1 MTIMKTKSD
10 IIIKVLSLGIGL
22 AVGIVLIA
30 KVFFE
35 LSYDSFYKDI
45 DRVYNINTWISM
57 QGNEKDYGQ
66 VSGAVAV
73 GFMEEVPGV
82 EAGTRTTY
90 VFNGDTYLD
99 EEGNKL
105 KATLVCADTCFFKVF
120 DRPILAGDP
129 VKALGKW
136 GSVMVSRSFAEKIA
150 DQVGNDGS
158 VTPDQVGNDGNVTPD
173 QVGNDGSVT
182 PDQVGNDGSVT
193 PDQVGNDG
201 SVTPDLI
208 GGLSSIIGKQ
218 LANEDMPGLKM
229 TIEGVFED
237 FPKNGSLSY
246 DILLSMD
253 TYGKQSTDNWN
264 GNDRYKGYVKLMPGV
279 DPNTLADAIRKMQEA
294 HQPLEQIE
302 AQGTSFKY
310 FLKSFSK
317 MHTSAP
323 EVRQQVVLLSIVAAL
338 LILISLLNYIL
349 IVISSMVKRSKEVG
363 VRKCYGAEGKHIY
376 GMLTKEALLHI
387 VLSLVLAAI
396 IIFAGRS
403 IVENLLGVPFTTLLV
418 PQSMVAI
425 GAVILFVLIISI
437 VVPAEL
443 YQRIPVYAALKNYTE
458 NSRNWKLGLLG
469 VQVLI
474 NVFLVVMMLVI
485 GRQYQ
490 VVTHADTGYDY
501 DNLYYISLFDGNR
514 QAVTRAVRAL
524 ESLPEVSGVATAYNL
539 PFNGSNGDNVY
550 LPDDDRELFNI
561 ADQYECSDGF
571 YELMGIEFLE
581 GRAPRDSSEIVVDEK
596 FVKKMAEFT
605 DWSDGAVGK
614 QVFIT
619 GHDRSRDS
627 QRSYFT
633 ISGVYK
639 SYIIGNLTGVDQRPS
654 ALFYGE
660 IGSMSSWMPHVLFKM
675 ADQVGHDVMTGSEHN
690 VMTGSDRSS
699 LGKVKA
705 TLEQAL
711 EGREINIV
719 SYEEQMRAAYDDS
732 KKMRNTMALGAVF
745 SLLIALLGLIGFIKD
760 ESLRRSKEMAVRKIN
775 GATTRNILG
784 VFSMDIMKLSIA
796 AALIACI
803 GAFFVARRWLEQF
816 AEKVSLNPLYF
827 IGGTLLVL
835 AIVLGVVVL
844 NCLRIARANPV
855 DSLKNE

>member
-1 MTIMKTKSD
+1 MKTKSD
-10 IIIKVLSLGIGL
+10 IWIKVLSLGVGL

-45 DRVYNINTWISM
+45 DRVYTINTWISM

-82 EAGTRTTY
+82 EVGTRTTF

-99 EEGNKL
+99 EDGNKL
-105 KATLVCADTCFFKVF
+105 KATLVCADTCFFRVF

-136 GSVMVSRSFAEKIA
+136 GSVMVSRSFAEKISPRA
-150 DQVGNDGS
+150 SLGRNDS
-158 VTPDQVGNDGNVTPD
+158 A
-173 QVGNDGSVT
+173 
-182 PDQVGNDGSVT
+182 
-193 PDQVGNDG
+193 
-201 SVTPDLI
+201 
-208 GGLSSIIGKQ
+208 LSFRAESEGRSREISEVIGKQ
-218 LANEDMPGLKM
+218 IYNEDMAGLKL

-237 FPKNGSLSY
+237 FPKNGTLDY

-264 GNDRYKGYVKLMPGV
+264 GNDRYKGYVKLFPGV
-279 DPNTLADAIRKMQEA
+279 DPGALSDAIRKMQEA

-302 AQGTSFKY
+302 AQGNTFRY
-310 FLKSFSK
+310 FLKPFSK
-317 MHTSAP
+317 MHTSDP
-323 EVRQQVVLLSIVAAL
+323 EVKSQVILLSIVAAL

-349 IVISSMVKRSKEVG
+349 IVISSLVKRSKEVG

-387 VLSLVLAAI
+387 FLSLGLAAV

-418 PQSMVAI
+418 PQSIVAI
-425 GAVILFVLIISI
+425 GAVIVFVLIISI

-443 YQRIPVYAALKNYTE
+443 YQRIPVYAALKNYSE
-458 NSRNWKLGLLG
+458 NSRGWKLGLLG

-474 NVFLVVMMLVI
+474 NVFLVVMMLII

-490 VVTHADTGYDY
+490 KVTQADTGYDY
-501 DNLYYISLFDGNR
+501 DNLYYISLFDGDR
-514 QAVTRAVRAL
+514 QAITRAVSAL
-524 ESLPEVSGVATAYNL
+524 ERLPEVSGVATAYNL
-539 PFNGSNGDNVY
+539 PFQGSNGDNVY

-561 ADQYECSDGF
+561 ADQYDCSDGF
-571 YELMGIEFLE
+571 YDLMGIEFLE

-619 GHDRSRDS
+619 GHDRSRDVE
-627 QRSYFT
+627 RSYFT

-660 IGSMSSWMPHVLFKM
+660 IGSMSSWMPHVLFKIPGQ
-675 ADQVGHDVMTGSEHN
+675 AGNDGTRHGRL
-690 VMTGSDRSS
+690 DRPS
-699 LGKVKA
+699 LEKVKQ
-705 TLEQAL
+705 TLESAL

-732 KKMRNTMALGAVF
+732 RKMRNTMAVGAVF
-745 SLLIALLGLIGFIKD
+745 SLLIALLGLIGFIRD

-775 GATTRNILG
+775 GATTPDILG
-784 VFSMDIMKLSIA
+784 IFARDIMKLSTVMA
-796 AALIACI
+796 VIACI
-803 GAFFVARRWLEQF
+803 GAFFVARKWLEQF

-827 IGGTLLVL
+827 IGGAALVL
-835 AIVLGVVVL
+835 AVVLVVVVL

-855 DSLKNE
+855 ESLKNE

>member
-1 MTIMKTKSD
+1 MRAKSD

-45 DRVYNINTWISM
+45 DRVYTINTWYSH
-57 QGNEKDYGQ
+57 QGDEHDYGQ

-82 EAGTRTTY
+82 EAGTRTTF

-105 KATLVCADTCFFKVF
+105 SATLVCADTCFFKVF

-129 VKALGKW
+129 VKVLNKW
-136 GSVMVSRSFAEKIA
+136 GSVMVSRSFAEKM
-150 DQVGNDGS
+150 
-158 VTPDQVGNDGNVTPD
+158 
-173 QVGNDGSVT
+173 
-182 PDQVGNDGSVT
+182 
-193 PDQVGNDG
+193 
-201 SVTPDLI
+201 
-208 GGLSSIIGKQ
+208 GGVQECIGKQ
-218 LANEDMPGLKM
+218 ITNADMDGLKL

-237 FPKNGSLSY
+237 FPKNGSLDY

-253 TYGKQSTDNWN
+253 TYGKQSTDNWL
-264 GNDRYKGYVKLMPGV
+264 GNDRYKGYVKLFSGV
-279 DPNTLADAIRKMQEA
+279 DPNLLSDAIRKMQEA

-302 AQGTSFKY
+302 AQGTSLRY
-310 FLKSFSK
+310 FLKAFSTL
-317 MHTSAP
+317 HTSDP
-323 EVRQQVVLLSIVAAL
+323 EVKSQVILLSIVAAL

-363 VRKCYGAEGKHIY
+363 VRKCYGAEGRHIY
-376 GMLTKEALLHI
+376 GMLSKEALLHI
-387 VLSLVLAAI
+387 VLSLAIAAV
-396 IIFAGRS
+396 IIFAGRG
-403 IVENLLGVPFTTLLV
+403 IVENLLGVPFQTLLV
-418 PQSMVAI
+418 PQSIMAI
-425 GAVILFVLIISI
+425 AAVLLFVLVISI

-474 NVFLVVMMLVI
+474 NVFLVVMMLII

-490 VVTHADTGYDY
+490 KVSNADTGYDY
-501 DNLYYISLFDGNR
+501 KNLYYFDMFDGDR
-514 QAVTRAVRAL
+514 QALVRAAETL
-524 ESLPEVSGVATAYNL
+524 RGLPEVTGVAASYNL
-539 PFNGSNGDNVY
+539 PFQGSNGDNVY
-550 LPDDDRELFNI
+550 LPDDDRSLFNI
-561 ADQYECSDGF
+561 ADQYECSGDF
-571 YELMGIEFLE
+571 YDLMGIRFVE

-596 FVKKMAEFT
+596 FVTKMAEFT

-614 QVFIT
+614 LVFIT
-619 GHDRSRDS
+619 GHDRSGDTGR
-627 QRSYFT
+627 RYFT
-633 ISGVYK
+633 ISGIYK
-639 SYIIGNLTGVDQRPS
+639 PYLIGNLTGVDNRPS

-660 IGSMSSWMPHVLFKM
+660 IGSMTSWMPHTLFKVRP
-675 ADQVGHDVMTGSEHN
+675 D
-690 VMTGSDRSS
+690 
-699 LGKVKA
+699 
-705 TLEQAL
+705 AL
-711 EGREINIV
+711 EKVRGALNEALPDKEINIV
-719 SYEEQMRAAYDDS
+719 SYAEEMRAAYADS

-760 ESLRRSKEMAVRKIN
+760 ESLRRSKEMAVRKIS
-775 GATTRNILG
+775 GATTRDIMS
-784 VFSMDIMKLSIA
+784 VFAKDIMKLSA
-796 AALIACI
+796 VMAVIACV
-803 GAFFVARRWLEQF
+803 AAYFVAHKWLEQF

-827 IGGTLLVL
+827 IGGAALVL
-835 AIVLGVVVL
+835 LIVLGVVVL

-855 DSLKNE
+855 ESLKNE

>member
-1 MTIMKTKSD
+1 MKTKSD
-10 IIIKVLSLGIGL
+10 IWIKVLSLGVGL

-45 DRVYNINTWISM
+45 DRVYTINTWISM

-82 EAGTRTTY
+82 EAGTRTTF

-99 EEGNKL
+99 EDGNKL
-105 KATLVCADTCFFKVF
+105 KATLVCADTCFFRVF

-136 GSVMVSRSFAEKIA
+136 GSVMVSRSFAEKISPRA
-150 DQVGNDGS
+150 SLGRNDS
-158 VTPDQVGNDGNVTPD
+158 A
-173 QVGNDGSVT
+173 
-182 PDQVGNDGSVT
+182 
-193 PDQVGNDG
+193 
-201 SVTPDLI
+201 
-208 GGLSSIIGKQ
+208 LSFRAESEGRSREISEVIGKQ
-218 LANEDMPGLKM
+218 IYNEDMAGLKL

-237 FPKNGSLSY
+237 FPKNGTLDY

-264 GNDRYKGYVKLMPGV
+264 GNDRYKGYVKLFPGV
-279 DPNTLADAIRKMQEA
+279 DPGALSDAIRKMQEA

-302 AQGTSFKY
+302 AQGSTFRY
-310 FLKSFSK
+310 FLKPFSK
-317 MHTSAP
+317 MHTSDP
-323 EVRQQVVLLSIVAAL
+323 EVKSQVILLSIVAAL

-349 IVISSMVKRSKEVG
+349 IVISSLVKRSKEVG

-387 VLSLVLAAI
+387 ILSLGLAAV

-418 PQSMVAI
+418 PQSIVAI
-425 GAVILFVLIISI
+425 GAVIVFVLIISI

-443 YQRIPVYAALKNYTE
+443 YQRIPVYAALKNYSE
-458 NSRNWKLGLLG
+458 NSRGWKLGLLG

-474 NVFLVVMMLVI
+474 NVFLVVMMLII

-490 VVTHADTGYDY
+490 KVTHADTGYDY
-501 DNLYYISLFDGNR
+501 DNLYYISIFDGDR
-514 QAVTRAVRAL
+514 QAITRAVSAL
-524 ESLPEVSGVATAYNL
+524 ERLPEVSGVATAYNL
-539 PFNGSNGDNVY
+539 PFQGSNGDNVY

-561 ADQYECSDGF
+561 ADQYDCSDGF
-571 YELMGIEFLE
+571 YDLMGIEFLE

-619 GHDRSRDS
+619 GHDRSRDVE
-627 QRSYFT
+627 RSYFT

-660 IGSMSSWMPHVLFKM
+660 IGSMSSWMPHVLFKIPGQ
-675 ADQVGHDVMTGSEHN
+675 AGNDGTRHGRL
-690 VMTGSDRSS
+690 DRPS
-699 LGKVKA
+699 LEKVKQ
-705 TLEQAL
+705 TLESAL

-732 KKMRNTMALGAVF
+732 RKMRNTMAVGAVF
-745 SLLIALLGLIGFIKD
+745 SLLIALLGLIGFIRD

-775 GATTRNILG
+775 GATTPDILG
-784 VFSMDIMKLSIA
+784 IFARDIMKLSTVMA
-796 AALIACI
+796 VIACI
-803 GAFFVARRWLEQF
+803 GAFFVARKWLEQF
-816 AEKVSLNPLYF
+816 AEKVSLNPLFF
-827 IGGTLLVL
+827 IGGVALVL
-835 AIVLGVVVL
+835 AVVLVVVVL

-855 DSLKNE
+855 ESLKNE

>member
-1 MTIMKTKSD
+1 MKPKSD
-10 IIIKVLSLGIGL
+10 IWIKVLSLGIGL

-45 DRVYNINTWISM
+45 DRVYTINTWISM
-57 QGNEKDYGQ
+57 QGSEKDYGQ

-82 EAGTRTTY
+82 EAGTRTTS

-105 KATLVCADTCFFKVF
+105 SATLVCADTCFFKVF

-136 GSVMVSRSFAEKIA
+136 GSVMVSRSFAEK
-150 DQVGNDGS
+150 
-158 VTPDQVGNDGNVTPD
+158 
-173 QVGNDGSVT
+173 
-182 PDQVGNDGSVT
+182 
-193 PDQVGNDG
+193 
-201 SVTPDLI
+201 L
-208 GGLSSIIGKQ
+208 GGVQECIGKQ
-218 LANEDMPGLKM
+218 IANADMDGLKL

-237 FPKNGSLSY
+237 FPKNGSLDY
-246 DILLSMD
+246 DILLSME

-264 GNDRYKGYVKLMPGV
+264 GNDRYKGYVKLMPGA
-279 DPNTLADAIRKMQEA
+279 DPNNLADAIRKMQEA
-294 HQPLEQIE
+294 HQPLAMIE
-302 AQGTSFKY
+302 AQGATFRY
-310 FLKSFSK
+310 FLKPFSK

-323 EVRQQVVLLSIVAAL
+323 EVRQQVVLLSIVAVL

-376 GMLTKEALLHI
+376 GMLSKEAVLHI
-387 VLSLVLAAI
+387 ALSLVLAAI
-396 IIFAGRS
+396 LIFTGRS
-403 IVENLLGVPFTTLLV
+403 IVENLLGVPFKTLLV
-418 PQSMVAI
+418 PQSIVAI

-443 YQRIPVYAALKNYTE
+443 YQRIPVYTALKNYTE
-458 NSRNWKLGLLG
+458 NSRAWKLGLLG

-474 NVFLVVMMLVI
+474 NVFLVVMMLII

-490 VVTHADTGYDY
+490 MISHADTGYDY
-501 DNLYYISLFDGNR
+501 DNLYYISLFDGDR
-514 QAVTRAVRAL
+514 QAVTRAVQTL

-539 PFNGSNGDNVY
+539 PFQGSNGDNVY
-550 LPDDDRELFNI
+550 LPDDNRELFNI
-561 ADQYECSDGF
+561 ADQYECSDAF
-571 YELMGIEFLE
+571 YDLMGIEFLE

-596 FVKKMAEFT
+596 FVKKMADFM

-627 QRSYFT
+627 EQSYFT

-660 IGSMSSWMPHVLFKM
+660 IGSMSSWMPHVLFKVQP
-675 ADQVGHDVMTGSEHN
+675 A
-690 VMTGSDRSS
+690 S
-699 LGKVKA
+699 LVKVKEA
-705 TLEQAL
+705 LEKAL
-711 EGREINIV
+711 EGREINII

-745 SLLIALLGLIGFIKD
+745 SLLIALLGLIGFIRD

-775 GATTRNILG
+775 GATTRDILG
-784 VFSMDIMKLSIA
+784 VFATDILKLSA
-796 AALIACI
+796 VAALLACI

-827 IGGTLLVL
+827 IGGAVLVL

-855 DSLKNE
+855 ESLKNE

>member
-1 MTIMKTKSD
+1 MKRNSD
-10 IIIKVLSLGIGL
+10 ILIKVLSLGIGL

-57 QGNEKDYGQ
+57 QGEEKDYGQ

-82 EAGTRTTY
+82 EAGTRTTF

-99 EEGNKL
+99 EDDNKL

-136 GSVMVSRSFAEKIA
+136 GSVMVSRSFAEK
-150 DQVGNDGS
+150 
-158 VTPDQVGNDGNVTPD
+158 
-173 QVGNDGSVT
+173 
-182 PDQVGNDGSVT
+182 
-193 PDQVGNDG
+193 
-201 SVTPDLI
+201 L
-208 GGLSSIIGKQ
+208 GGIQKVIGKQ
-218 LANEDMPGLKM
+218 IANEDMEGLKL

-237 FPKNGSLSY
+237 FPKNGSLDY
-246 DILLSMD
+246 DILLSME

-264 GNDRYKGYVKLMPGV
+264 GNDRYKGYVKLMPGL

-294 HQPLEQIE
+294 HQPLAQIE
-302 AQGTSFKY
+302 AQGSSFKY
-310 FLKSFSK
+310 FLKPFSE

-323 EVRQQVVLLSIVAAL
+323 EVRQQVILLTIVAAL

-387 VLSLVLAAI
+387 LLSLVLAGA

-403 IVENLLGVPFTTLLV
+403 IVENLLGVPFQTLLV
-418 PQSMVAI
+418 PQSIVAI
-425 GAVILFVLIISI
+425 AAVLVFVLIISI

-469 VQVLI
+469 IQVLI
-474 NVFLVVMMLVI
+474 NVFLVVMMLII

-490 VVTHADTGYDY
+490 KVSHADTGYDY
-501 DNLYYISLFDGNR
+501 KNLYYFDMFDGDR
-514 QAVTRAVRAL
+514 QALVRASETL
-524 ESLPEVSGVATAYNL
+524 RSLPEVSGVAASYNL
-539 PFNGSNGDNVY
+539 PFQGSSGDNVY

-561 ADQYECSDGF
+561 ADQYECSPEYYD
-571 YELMGIEFLE
+571 LMGIRFLE
-581 GRAPRDSSEIVVDEK
+581 GRAPRDSSEVVVDEK
-596 FVKKMAEFT
+596 FVQKMAEFT

-614 QVFIT
+614 QVFVT
-619 GHDRSRDS
+619 GHDRSRDTD
-627 QRSYFT
+627 RSYFT

-639 SYIIGNLTGVDQRPS
+639 SYLIGNLTGVDPRPS

-660 IGSMSSWMPHVLFKM
+660 IGSMSSWMPHTFFKVRPE
-675 ADQVGHDVMTGSEHN
+675 A
-690 VMTGSDRSS
+690 
-699 LGKVKA
+699 LPKVRQA
-705 TLEQAL
+705 LEQAL
-711 EGREINIV
+711 EGREINIL
-719 SYEEQMRAAYDDS
+719 SYEEQMRAAYVDS

-745 SLLIALLGLIGFIKD
+745 SLLIALLGLIGFIRD

-775 GATTRNILG
+775 GATTRDILG
-784 VFSMDIMKLSIA
+784 AFSMDITKLSIT

-803 GAFFVARRWLEQF
+803 GAFFVAHKWLEQF

-827 IGGTLLVL
+827 IGGAVLVL

-855 DSLKNE
+855 ESLKNE

>member
-1 MTIMKTKSD
+1 MKKNSD
-10 IIIKVLSLGIGL
+10 ILIKVLSLGIGL

-45 DRVYNINTWISM
+45 DRVYTIRTWYSQ
-57 QGNEKDYGQ
+57 QGDEHDYGQ

-99 EEGNKL
+99 ENGNKL

-129 VKALGKW
+129 EQALSKW
-136 GSVMVSRSFAEKIA
+136 GCVMVSRSFAEKLVEELPGQA
-150 DQVGNDGS
+150 GHDVSG
-158 VTPDQVGNDGNVTPD
+158 V
-173 QVGNDGSVT
+173 
-182 PDQVGNDGSVT
+182 
-193 PDQVGNDG
+193 
-201 SVTPDLI
+201 
-208 GGLSSIIGKQ
+208 IGKQ
-218 LANEDMPGLKM
+218 IANADMDGLKL

-237 FPKNGSLSY
+237 FPKNGSLDY
-246 DILLSMD
+246 DILLSME
-253 TYGKQSTDNWN
+253 TYGKQSTDNWL
-264 GNDRYKGYVKLMPGV
+264 GNDRYKGYVKLMPGI
-279 DPNTLADAIRKMQEA
+279 DPNTLTEAIRKMQEA

-302 AQGTSFKY
+302 AQGTSLKY
-310 FLKSFSK
+310 FLKPFSN
-317 MHTSAP
+317 MHTSSP
-323 EVRQQVVLLSIVAAL
+323 EVKTQVILLSIVAAL
-338 LILISLLNYIL
+338 LIIISLLNYIL

-387 VLSLVLAAI
+387 VLSLVMAAI
-396 IIFAGRS
+396 IIFAGRG
-403 IVENLLGVPFTTLLV
+403 IVENLLGVPFQTLLV
-418 PQSMVAI
+418 SQSIMAI
-425 GAVILFVLIISI
+425 AAVLLFVLVISI

-458 NSRNWKLGLLG
+458 NSRRWKLGLLG

-474 NVFLVVMMLVI
+474 NVFLVVMMLII

-490 VVTHADTGYDY
+490 KVSNADTGYDY
-501 DNLYYISLFDGNR
+501 KNLYYFDLFDGDR
-514 QAVTRAVRAL
+514 QAQVRAVETLKR
-524 ESLPEVSGVATAYNL
+524 LPEVSGVAASYNL
-539 PFNGSNGDNVY
+539 PYMGSNGDNVS
-550 LPDDDRELFNI
+550 LPEDDRELFNI
-561 ADQYECSDGF
+561 ADQYDCSPEF
-571 YELMGIEFLE
+571 YDLMGIPFLE
-581 GRAPRDSSEIVVDEK
+581 GRAPRDSSEVVVDEK
-596 FVKKMAEFT
+596 FVQKMAEFT
-605 DWSDGAVGK
+605 DWNDGAVGK

-619 GHDRSRDS
+619 GHGENGMMDKG
-627 QRSYFT
+627 YFT

-639 SYIIGNLTGVDQRPS
+639 SYLIGNLQGVDERPS

-660 IGSMSSWMPHVLFKM
+660 IGSMSSWMPHILFK
-675 ADQVGHDVMTGSEHN
+675 VRPE
-690 VMTGSDRSS
+690 
-699 LGKVKA
+699 
-705 TLEQAL
+705 AL
-711 EGREINIV
+711 ENVCGALNEALPDKEINIV
-719 SYEEQMRAAYDDS
+719 SYEEQMRAAYADS

-775 GATTRNILG
+775 GATTSDILS
-784 VFSMDIMKLSIA
+784 VFAKDIMKLSA
-796 AALIACI
+796 VMAVIACI
-803 GAFFVARRWLEQF
+803 AAYFVAHKWLEQF

-827 IGGTLLVL
+827 IGGALLVL
-835 AIVLGVVVL
+835 TIVLGVVVL

-855 DSLKNE
+855 ESLKAE

>member
-1 MTIMKTKSD
+1 MRRNSD
-10 IIIKVLSLGIGL
+10 ILIKVLSLGIGL

-45 DRVYNINTWISM
+45 DRVYTINTWISQ
-57 QGNEKDYGQ
+57 QGDEKDYGQ

-82 EAGTRTTY
+82 EAGTRTTF

-99 EEGNKL
+99 EDGNKL
-105 KATLVCADTCFFKVF
+105 QATLVCADTCFFRVF

-129 VKALGKW
+129 VAVLGKW
-136 GSVMVSRSFAEKIA
+136 GSVMVSRTFAEKM
-150 DQVGNDGS
+150 
-158 VTPDQVGNDGNVTPD
+158 
-173 QVGNDGSVT
+173 
-182 PDQVGNDGSVT
+182 
-193 PDQVGNDG
+193 
-201 SVTPDLI
+201 
-208 GGLSSIIGKQ
+208 GGTQECIGKQ
-218 LANEDMPGLKM
+218 IANADMDGLKL
-229 TIEGVFED
+229 TIEGVFEN
-237 FPKNGSLSY
+237 FPKNGTLDY

-279 DPNTLADAIRKMQEA
+279 DPATLTDAIRKMQEA
-294 HQPLEQIE
+294 HQPLAQLE
-302 AQGTSFKY
+302 ANGMQFKY
-310 FLKSFSK
+310 FLKPFST

-323 EVRQQVVLLSIVAAL
+323 EVRQQVILLSIVAAL

-363 VRKCYGAEGKHIY
+363 VRKCYGAEGRHIY
-376 GMLTKEALLHI
+376 GMLSKEALLHI
-387 VLSLVLAAI
+387 ILSLALAAV
-396 IIFAGRS
+396 IIFAGRG
-403 IVENLLGVPFTTLLV
+403 IVENLLGVPFQTLLV
-418 PQSMVAI
+418 PQSMMAI
-425 GAVILFVLIISI
+425 IAVLVFVLVISI

-458 NSRNWKLGLLG
+458 NSRAWKLGLLG
-469 VQVLI
+469 IQVLI

-490 VVTHADTGYDY
+490 RVSHADTGYDY
-501 DNLYYISLFDGNR
+501 ENLFYFDMYDGDR
-514 QAVTRAVRAL
+514 QALSRAVQTLQR
-524 ESLPEVSGVATAYNL
+524 LPEVAGVAASYNL
-539 PFNGSNGDNVY
+539 PFQGSNGDNVY

-561 ADQYECSDGF
+561 ADQYECSPEF
-571 YELMGIEFLE
+571 YGLMGIEFLE

-596 FVKKMAEFT
+596 FVAKMAEFT

-614 QVFIT
+614 QVYVT
-619 GHDRSRDS
+619 GHDRDRMAGNAN
-627 QRSYFT
+627 FT

-639 SYIIGNLTGVDQRPS
+639 SYLIGNLTGVDQRPS

-675 ADQVGHDVMTGSEHN
+675 QPESRE
-690 VMTGSDRSS
+690 
-699 LGKVKA
+699 KVETA
-705 TLEQAL
+705 LEQAL

-719 SYEEQMRAAYDDS
+719 SYEEQMRAAYDGS
-732 KKMRNTMALGAVF
+732 RKMRNTMVIGAVF
-745 SLLIALLGLIGFIKD
+745 SLLIALLGLLGFIKD

-775 GATTRNILG
+775 GATTRDILG
-784 VFSMDIMKLSIA
+784 AFSMDIMKLSVA
-796 AALIACI
+796 ASFIACI
-803 GAFFVARRWLEQF
+803 AAFFVAHKWLEQF

-827 IGGTLLVL
+827 LGGAILVL
-835 AIVLGVVVL
+835 LIVLGVVVL

-855 DSLKNE
+855 ESLKNE

>member
-1 MTIMKTKSD
+1 MKKNSD
-10 IIIKVLSLGIGL
+10 ILIKVLSLGIGL

-45 DRVYNINTWISM
+45 DRVYTIRTWYSQ
-57 QGNEKDYGQ
+57 QGDEHDYGQ

-99 EEGNKL
+99 ENGNKL

-129 VKALGKW
+129 VKVLSKW
-136 GSVMVSRSFAEKIA
+136 GCVMVSRSFAEKLVDEMPGQA
-150 DQVGNDGS
+150 AHDVSG
-158 VTPDQVGNDGNVTPD
+158 V
-173 QVGNDGSVT
+173 
-182 PDQVGNDGSVT
+182 
-193 PDQVGNDG
+193 
-201 SVTPDLI
+201 
-208 GGLSSIIGKQ
+208 IGKQ
-218 LANEDMPGLKM
+218 IANADMDGLKL

-237 FPKNGSLSY
+237 FPKNGSLDY
-246 DILLSMD
+246 DILLSME
-253 TYGKQSTDNWN
+253 TYGKQSTDNWL
-264 GNDRYKGYVKLMPGV
+264 GNDRYKGYVKLMPGI
-279 DPNTLADAIRKMQEA
+279 DPNTLTEAIRKMQEA

-302 AQGTSFKY
+302 AQGTSLKY
-310 FLKSFSK
+310 FLKPFSN
-317 MHTSAP
+317 MHTSSP
-323 EVRQQVVLLSIVAAL
+323 EVKTQVILLSIVAAL
-338 LILISLLNYIL
+338 LIIISLLNYIL

-387 VLSLVLAAI
+387 VLSLVMAAI
-396 IIFAGRS
+396 IIFAGRG
-403 IVENLLGVPFTTLLV
+403 IVENLLGVPFQTLLV
-418 PQSMVAI
+418 SQSIMAI
-425 GAVILFVLIISI
+425 AAVLLFVLVISI

-458 NSRNWKLGLLG
+458 NSRRWKLGLLG

-474 NVFLVVMMLVI
+474 NVFLVVMMLII

-490 VVTHADTGYDY
+490 KVSNADTGYDY
-501 DNLYYISLFDGNR
+501 KNLYYFDLFDGDR
-514 QAVTRAVRAL
+514 QAQVRAVETLKR
-524 ESLPEVSGVATAYNL
+524 LPEVSGVAASYNL
-539 PFNGSNGDNVY
+539 PYMGSNGDNVS
-550 LPDDDRELFNI
+550 LPEDDRELFNI
-561 ADQYECSDGF
+561 ADQYDCSPEF
-571 YELMGIEFLE
+571 YDLMGIRFLE

-596 FVKKMAEFT
+596 FVTKMAEFT

-614 QVFIT
+614 LVFIT
-619 GHDRSRDS
+619 GHDRSGDTGR
-627 QRSYFT
+627 RYFT
-633 ISGVYK
+633 ISGIYK
-639 SYIIGNLTGVDQRPS
+639 PYLIGNLTGVDERPS

-660 IGSMSSWMPHVLFKM
+660 IGSMSSWMPHILFK
-675 ADQVGHDVMTGSEHN
+675 VRPE
-690 VMTGSDRSS
+690 
-699 LGKVKA
+699 
-705 TLEQAL
+705 AL
-711 EGREINIV
+711 ENVRGALNEALPDKEINIV
-719 SYEEQMRAAYDDS
+719 SYEEQMRAAYADS

-775 GATTRNILG
+775 GATTSDILS
-784 VFSMDIMKLSIA
+784 VFAKDIMKLSA
-796 AALIACI
+796 VMAVIACI
-803 GAFFVARRWLEQF
+803 AAYFVAHKWLEQF

-827 IGGTLLVL
+827 IGGALLVL
-835 AIVLGVVVL
+835 TIVLGVVVL

-855 DSLKNE
+855 ESLKNE

>member
-1 MTIMKTKSD
+1 MRTKND
-10 IIIKVLSLGIGL
+10 IEIKVLSLGIGL

-35 LSYDSFYKDI
+35 LSYDSYYKDI
-45 DRVYNINTWISM
+45 DRVYTINTWISM

-82 EAGTRTTY
+82 EVGTRTTF
-90 VFNGDTYLD
+90 VFNGDTYQD
-99 EEGNKL
+99 EDGNKL
-105 KATLVCADTCFFKVF
+105 KATLVCADTCFFQVF

-136 GSVMVSRSFAEKIA
+136 GSVMVSRSFAEKM
-150 DQVGNDGS
+150 
-158 VTPDQVGNDGNVTPD
+158 
-173 QVGNDGSVT
+173 
-182 PDQVGNDGSVT
+182 
-193 PDQVGNDG
+193 
-201 SVTPDLI
+201 
-208 GGLSSIIGKQ
+208 GGVQECIGKQ
-218 LANEDMPGLKM
+218 IANADMDGLKL

-246 DILLSMD
+246 DILLSME

-264 GNDRYKGYVKLMPGV
+264 GNDRYKGYVKLMPDV
-279 DPNTLADAIRKMQEA
+279 APNTLNDAIRKMQEA
-294 HQPLEQIE
+294 HQPLAQIE
-302 AQGTSFKY
+302 AQGNSFKY
-310 FLKSFSK
+310 FLKPFSK
-317 MHTSAP
+317 MHTSDP
-323 EVRQQVVLLSIVAAL
+323 EVKSQVILLSIVAAL

-376 GMLTKEALLHI
+376 GMLTKEASVHI
-387 VLSLVLAAI
+387 LLSLALAAV

-418 PQSMVAI
+418 PQSIVAI

-474 NVFLVVMMLVI
+474 NVFLVVMMLII

-490 VVTHADTGYDY
+490 KVSHADTGYDY
-501 DNLYYISLFDGNR
+501 GNLYYISLFDGDR

-571 YELMGIEFLE
+571 YDLMGIEFLE

-596 FVKKMAEFT
+596 FVNKMAEFT

-619 GHDRSRDS
+619 GHDHSRYAE
-627 QRSYFT
+627 RSYFT

-639 SYIIGNLTGVDQRPS
+639 SYIIGNLTGVDKRPS

-660 IGSMSSWMPHVLFKM
+660 IGSMSSWMPHVLFKV
-675 ADQVGHDVMTGSEHN
+675 DSST
-690 VMTGSDRSS
+690 S
-699 LGKVKA
+699 LGMTKA
-705 TLEQAL
+705 ALEKAL
-711 EGREINIV
+711 EGREINII

-745 SLLIALLGLIGFIKD
+745 SLLIALLGLIGFIRD

-775 GATTRNILG
+775 GATTRDILG

-796 AALIACI
+796 AAVIACI
-803 GAFFVARRWLEQF
+803 AAYFVAHKWLEQF

-827 IGGTLLVL
+827 IGGTVLVL

>member
-1 MTIMKTKSD
+1 MKTKND
-10 IIIKVLSLGIGL
+10 ILIKVLSLGIGL

-57 QGNEKDYGQ
+57 QGEEKDYGQ

-82 EAGTRTTY
+82 EAGTRTTF

-136 GSVMVSRSFAEKIA
+136 GSVIVSRSFAEK
-150 DQVGNDGS
+150 
-158 VTPDQVGNDGNVTPD
+158 
-173 QVGNDGSVT
+173 
-182 PDQVGNDGSVT
+182 
-193 PDQVGNDG
+193 
-201 SVTPDLI
+201 L
-208 GGLSSIIGKQ
+208 GGIQDVMGKQ
-218 LANEDMPGLKM
+218 IANEDMDGLKL

-237 FPKNGSLSY
+237 FPKNGSLDY

-294 HQPLEQIE
+294 HQPLAQIE
-302 AQGTSFKY
+302 AQGSSFKY
-310 FLKSFSK
+310 FLKPFSK

-323 EVRQQVVLLSIVAAL
+323 EVRQQVILLTIVAAL

-349 IVISSMVKRSKEVG
+349 IVISSLVKRSKEVG

-396 IIFAGRS
+396 IIFAGRG
-403 IVENLLGVPFTTLLV
+403 IVENLLGVPFQTLLV
-418 PQSMVAI
+418 PQSIVAI
-425 GAVILFVLIISI
+425 VVVILFVLIISI
-437 VVPAEL
+437 IVPAEL

-469 VQVLI
+469 IQVLI
-474 NVFLVVMMLVI
+474 NVFLVVMMLII

-490 VVTHADTGYDY
+490 KVSHADTGYDY
-501 DNLYYISLFDGNR
+501 DNLYYISLFDGDR
-514 QAVTRAVRAL
+514 QAVTRAVQAL

-539 PFNGSNGDNVY
+539 PFEGSNGDNVL

-571 YELMGIEFLE
+571 YDLMGIEFLE

-596 FVKKMAEFT
+596 FVTKMAEFT

-627 QRSYFT
+627 EQSYFT

-660 IGSMSSWMPHVLFKM
+660 IGSMSSWMPHVLFKVQPM
-675 ADQVGHDVMTGSEHN
+675 
-690 VMTGSDRSS
+690 S
-699 LGKVKA
+699 LAKVKEA
-705 TLEQAL
+705 LAQAL

-732 KKMRNTMALGAVF
+732 KKMRNTMVIGSVF

-775 GATTRNILG
+775 GATTRDILG
-784 VFSMDIMKLSIA
+784 VFATDIMKLSIA
-796 AALIACI
+796 AAVLACI

-827 IGGTLLVL
+827 IGGAVLVL

-855 DSLKNE
+855 ESLKNE

>member
-1 MTIMKTKSD
+1 MRHNSD
-10 IIIKVLSLGIGL
+10 ILIKVLSLGVGL

-45 DRVYNINTWISM
+45 DRVYTINTWYSH
-57 QGNEKDYGQ
+57 QGEEKDYGQ

-73 GFMEEVPGV
+73 GFMDEVPGV

-90 VFNGDTYLD
+90 VFNGNTYLD
-99 EEGNKL
+99 ENGNKL
-105 KATLVCADTCFFKVF
+105 SGTLVCADTCFFQVF

-129 VKALGKW
+129 VKVLGKW
-136 GSVMVSRSFAEKIA
+136 GSVLVNRSFAEKM
-150 DQVGNDGS
+150 
-158 VTPDQVGNDGNVTPD
+158 
-173 QVGNDGSVT
+173 
-182 PDQVGNDGSVT
+182 
-193 PDQVGNDG
+193 
-201 SVTPDLI
+201 
-208 GGLSSIIGKQ
+208 GGVQECIGKQ
-218 LANEDMPGLKM
+218 ICNADMDGLKL

-237 FPKNGSLSY
+237 FPKNGSLDY

-253 TYGKQSTDNWN
+253 TYGKNSTDNWL

-279 DPNTLADAIRKMQEA
+279 DPNTLTDAIRKMQEA
-294 HQPLEQIE
+294 HQPLERIE
-302 AQGTSFKY
+302 AQGTSLRY
-310 FLKSFSK
+310 FLKPFSTL
-317 MHTSAP
+317 HTSDP
-323 EVRQQVVLLSIVAAL
+323 DVKSQVILLSIVAAL

-387 VLSLVLAAI
+387 VLSLVLAAV

-403 IVENLLGVPFTTLLV
+403 IVENLLGVPFQTLLV
-418 PQSMVAI
+418 PQSIMAI
-425 GAVILFVLIISI
+425 AAVILLVLVISI

-443 YQRIPVYAALKNYTE
+443 YQRVPVYAALKNYTE

-474 NVFLVVMMLVI
+474 NVFLVVMMLII

-490 VVTHADTGYDY
+490 KVSNADTGYDY
-501 DNLYYISLFDGNR
+501 KNLYYFDMFDGDR
-514 QAVTRAVRAL
+514 QALTRAAQTLR
-524 ESLPEVSGVATAYNL
+524 SLPEVSAVAAAYNL
-539 PFNGSNGDNVY
+539 PFEGSNGDNVY
-550 LPDDDRELFNI
+550 LPNDDRELFNI
-561 ADQYECSDGF
+561 ADQYECSPDF
-571 YELMGIEFLE
+571 YDLMGIQFLE

-596 FVKKMAEFT
+596 FVTKMAEFT

-619 GHDRSRDS
+619 GHDRSSDTER
-627 QRSYFT
+627 RYFT

-639 SYIIGNLTGVDQRPS
+639 SYIIGNLTGVDPRPS

-660 IGSMSSWMPHVLFKM
+660 IGSMSSWMPHTFFKVRPE
-675 ADQVGHDVMTGSEHN
+675 ALPKIRQ
-690 VMTGSDRSS
+690 
-699 LGKVKA
+699 A
-705 TLEQAL
+705 LEQAL
-711 EGREINIV
+711 EGREINIL
-719 SYEEQMRAAYDDS
+719 SYEEQMRAAYADS
-732 KKMRNTMALGAVF
+732 KKMRNTMAIGAVF
-745 SLLIALLGLIGFIKD
+745 SLLIALLGLIGFIRD

-775 GATTRNILG
+775 GATTRDILG
-784 VFSMDIMKLSIA
+784 VFAVDILKLSGVMA
-796 AALIACI
+796 VIACI
-803 GAFFVARRWLEQF
+803 AAFFVAHKWLEQF

-827 IGGTLLVL
+827 IGGALLVL
-835 AIVLGVVVL
+835 LIVLGVVVL

-855 DSLKNE
+855 ESLKNE

>member
-1 MTIMKTKSD
+1 MKKNSD
-10 IIIKVLSLGIGL
+10 ILIKVLSLGIGL

-45 DRVYNINTWISM
+45 DRVYTINTWISM

-82 EAGTRTTY
+82 EAGTRTTF

-99 EEGNKL
+99 ENGNKL
-105 KATLVCADTCFFKVF
+105 KATRVCADTCFFKVF

-129 VKALGKW
+129 VKVLSKW
-136 GSVMVSRSFAEKIA
+136 GSVMVSRSFAEKM
-150 DQVGNDGS
+150 
-158 VTPDQVGNDGNVTPD
+158 
-173 QVGNDGSVT
+173 
-182 PDQVGNDGSVT
+182 
-193 PDQVGNDG
+193 
-201 SVTPDLI
+201 
-208 GGLSSIIGKQ
+208 GGVQECIGKQ
-218 LANEDMPGLKM
+218 IANADMDGLKL

-246 DILLSMD
+246 DILLSME

-279 DPNTLADAIRKMQEA
+279 DPNTLADGIRKMQDA
-294 HQPLEQIE
+294 HQPLAMIE
-302 AQGTSFKY
+302 AQGSTFRY
-310 FLKSFSK
+310 FLKPFSK

-323 EVRQQVVLLSIVAAL
+323 EVRQMVILLSIVAAL

-349 IVISSMVKRSKEVG
+349 IVISSLVKRSKEVG

-376 GMLTKEALLHI
+376 GMLTKEASIHI
-387 VLSLVLAAI
+387 LLSLALAAV

-418 PQSMVAI
+418 PQSIGAI

-458 NSRNWKLGLLG
+458 NSRNWKLALLG

-474 NVFLVVMMLVI
+474 NVFLVVMMLII

-490 VVTHADTGYDY
+490 KVSNADTGYDY
-501 DNLYYISLFDGNR
+501 DNLYYISLFDGDR
-514 QAVTRAVRAL
+514 RAVTRAVQTL
-524 ESLPEVSGVATAYNL
+524 ESLPEVTGVATAYNL
-539 PFNGSNGDNVY
+539 PFQGSNGDNVY
-550 LPDDDRELFNI
+550 LPDDNRELFNI

-571 YELMGIEFLE
+571 YDLMDIEFLE

-596 FVKKMAEFT
+596 FVKKMAEFM

-627 QRSYFT
+627 ERSYFT

-639 SYIIGNLTGVDQRPS
+639 SYIIGNLTGVDPRPS

-660 IGSMSSWMPHVLFKM
+660 IGSMSSWMPHVLFKVQP
-675 ADQVGHDVMTGSEHN
+675 A
-690 VMTGSDRSS
+690 S
-699 LGKVKA
+699 LAKVKEA
-705 TLEQAL
+705 LEQAL
-711 EGREINIV
+711 EGREINII

-775 GATTRNILG
+775 GATTRDILG
-784 VFSMDIMKLSIA
+784 VFATDIMKLSA
-796 AALIACI
+796 VMAVIACI
-803 GAFFVARRWLEQF
+803 AAYFVAHKWLEQF

-827 IGGTLLVL
+827 IGGAVLVL
-835 AIVLGVVVL
+835 LIVLGVVVL

-855 DSLKNE
+855 ESLKNE

>member
-1 MTIMKTKSD
+1 MKTNND
-10 IIIKVLSLGIGL
+10 ILIKVLSLGVGL
-22 AVGIVLIA
+22 AVGVVLIA

-99 EEGNKL
+99 EDGNKL
-105 KATLVCADTCFFKVF
+105 KGTLVCADTCFFQVF

-129 VKALGKW
+129 VQALGKW
-136 GSVMVSRSFAEKIA
+136 GSVMVSRSFAEKILRSA
-150 DQVGNDGS
+150 QDDKGVILSETKNLSD
-158 VTPDQVGNDGNVTPD
+158 V
-173 QVGNDGSVT
+173 
-182 PDQVGNDGSVT
+182 
-193 PDQVGNDG
+193 
-201 SVTPDLI
+201 I
-208 GGLSSIIGKQ
+208 GYMI
-218 LANEDMPGLKM
+218 ANEDMADLKL

-237 FPKNGSLSY
+237 FPKNGTLDY

-279 DPNTLADAIRKMQEA
+279 DPATLTDAIRKMQEA

-302 AQGTSFKY
+302 AQGTSLRY
-310 FLKSFSK
+310 FLKPFSK
-317 MHTSAP
+317 MHASDP
-323 EVRQQVVLLSIVAAL
+323 EVKSQVVLLSIVAAL

-376 GMLTKEALLHI
+376 GMLTKEASLHI
-387 VLSLVLAAI
+387 FLSQALAAI

-403 IVENLLGVPFTTLLV
+403 IVENLLGVPFTAMLV
-418 PQSMVAI
+418 PQSIVAI
-425 GAVILFVLIISI
+425 VAVLIVVLIISI

-474 NVFLVVMMLVI
+474 NVFLVVMMLII

-490 VVTHADTGYDY
+490 KVSHADTGYDY
-501 DNLYYISLFDGNR
+501 DNLYYISIFDGDR
-514 QAVTRAVRAL
+514 QAITRAVRAL
-524 ESLPEVSGVATAYNL
+524 ESLPEVTGVATAYNL
-539 PFNGSNGDNVY
+539 PYNGSNGDNVY

-571 YELMGIEFLE
+571 YDLMGIEFLE

-596 FVKKMAEFT
+596 FVKKMAEFA

-619 GHDRSRDS
+619 GHDRSRNS
-627 QRSYFT
+627 ERSYFT
-633 ISGVYK
+633 ISGIYK

-660 IGSMSSWMPHVLFKM
+660 IGSMSSWMPHVLFKL
-675 ADQVGHDVMTGSEHN
+675 DSSVDSGSLRMTKE
-690 VMTGSDRSS
+690 
-699 LGKVKA
+699 A
-705 TLEQAL
+705 LEKAL
-711 EGREINIV
+711 EGREINIF

-732 KKMRNTMALGAVF
+732 KKMRNTMALGSVF

-775 GATTRNILG
+775 GATTQDILG
-784 VFSMDIMKLSIA
+784 IFAMDIMKLSA
-796 AALIACI
+796 VMAVLSCV
-803 GAFFVARRWLEQF
+803 GAFFVAHKWLEQF
-816 AEKVSLNPLYF
+816 AEKVSLNPIIF
-827 IGGTLLVL
+827 IGGAVLVL
-835 AIVLGVVVL
+835 LIVLGVVVL

-855 DSLKNE
+855 ESLKNE

>member
-1 MTIMKTKSD
+1 MKTKSD
-10 IIIKVLSLGIGL
+10 IVIKVLSLGIGL

-45 DRVYNINTWISM
+45 DRVYTIRTWYS
-57 QGNEKDYGQ
+57 QHGDEHDYGQ
-66 VSGAVAV
+66 VSGAVSV

-82 EAGTRTTY
+82 EVGTRTTY

-99 EEGNKL
+99 ENGNKL
-105 KATLVCADTCFFKVF
+105 SATLVCADTCFFKVF

-129 VKALGKW
+129 VKVLSKW
-136 GSVMVSRSFAEKIA
+136 GSVMVSRSFAEKILRSA
-150 DQVGNDGS
+150 QDDKGTHPQDDNP
-158 VTPDQVGNDGNVTPD
+158 VTLNEVKGLNGAATNLSDV
-173 QVGNDGSVT
+173 
-182 PDQVGNDGSVT
+182 
-193 PDQVGNDG
+193 
-201 SVTPDLI
+201 I
-208 GGLSSIIGKQ
+208 GYII
-218 LANEDMPGLKM
+218 ANEDMEGLKM
-229 TIEGVFED
+229 TIEGIFED
-237 FPKNGSLSY
+237 FPKNGSLDY
-246 DILLSMD
+246 DILLSME
-253 TYGKQSTDNWN
+253 TYGKQSTDNWL

-279 DPNTLADAIRKMQEA
+279 DPATLSDAIRKMQEA
-294 HQPLEQIE
+294 HQPLAQIE
-302 AQGTSFKY
+302 AQGTSLRY
-310 FLKSFSK
+310 FLKPFSTL
-317 MHTSAP
+317 HTSDP
-323 EVRQQVVLLSIVAAL
+323 EVKSQVILLSIVAAL

-376 GMLTKEALLHI
+376 VMLTKEALLHI
-387 VLSLVLAAI
+387 ILSLALAAV

-403 IVENLLGVPFTTLLV
+403 IVENLLGVPFQTLLV
-418 PQSMVAI
+418 PQSILAI
-425 GAVILFVLIISI
+425 AAVLVFVLIISI

-469 VQVLI
+469 FQVLI
-474 NVFLVVMMLVI
+474 NVFLVVMMLII

-490 VVTHADTGYDY
+490 KVTHADTGYDY
-501 DNLYYISLFDGNR
+501 DNLYYISLFDGDR
-514 QAVTRAVRAL
+514 QAITRAVRTL

-539 PFNGSNGDNVY
+539 PYNGSNGDNVY

-571 YELMGIEFLE
+571 YDLMGIEFLE

-605 DWSDGAVGK
+605 DWRDGAVGK

-619 GHDRSRDS
+619 GHEHSS
-627 QRSYFT
+627 KQERSYFT

-639 SYIIGNLTGVDQRPS
+639 SYIIGNLTGVDERPS

-660 IGSMSSWMPHVLFKM
+660 IGSMSSWMPHVLFKV
-675 ADQVGHDVMTGSEHN
+675 DSST
-690 VMTGSDRSS
+690 S
-699 LGKVKA
+699 LGMTKA
-705 TLEQAL
+705 ALEKAL
-711 EGREINIV
+711 EGREVNII
-719 SYEEQMRAAYDDS
+719 SYEEQMRAAYADS

-745 SLLIALLGLIGFIKD
+745 SLLIALLGLIGFIRD

-775 GATTRNILG
+775 GATTRDILG
-784 VFSMDIMKLSIA
+784 VFATDIMKLSA
-796 AALIACI
+796 VMAFIACI

-827 IGGTLLVL
+827 IGGAALVL